1 MLSNEQKQILTLE
14 KQINDIAKR
23 KSRYEYLGILS
34 EYQTQP
40 ELIAQ
45 RLDNFWVVTLSS
57 YRIR

>member
-45 RLDNFWVVTLSS
+45 RFRL
-57 YRIR
+57 